1 MIFSPKHRYNDARTK
16 EVYKQAINN
25 LCPGQIIKAQ
35 DFSENYTCL
44 VPDEVQSLHWS
55 RKQVT
60 LFPVVTFRKDIND
73 NLLEDQLVYVS
84 NDKKHDC
91 AFVKLV
97 NAKIYEYYKQQGVK
111 INLDIE
117 FNDDCASQFKSIKSF
132 WLFAKCKVHTERIY
146 FESSHGKDPSDGLE
160 GVVKTVLTSA
170 ECAEKLII
178 RNGKELHAFLEESCT
193 LENDPEILRSKHCI
207 MKRKFFLIEM
217 DEINLFRKNLGK
229 LPVKTHK
236 GTQLLQIKCHR
247 SITSYQLMLRKYA
260 CLCEPCLQLVG
271 ECENYAS
278 LDSFL
283 VRKNV
288 NLPLK
293 NRHEQFD
300 DDEDDEEFD
309 EEHKVWEWENKEA
322 IQMIQPNN
330 VVVI

>member
-1 MIFSPKHRYNDARTK
+1 MTEKRNKKNVATTLLCATNLQKLIIQTKEVTDRCTICELFKTLKATMIFSPKHRYNDARTK

-97 NAKIYEYYKQQGVK
+97 NAKICEYYKQQGVK

-132 WLFAKCKVHTERIY
+132 WLFAKRKVHTERIY
-146 FESSHGKDPSDGLE
+146 FEFSHGKDPSDGLE

-170 ECAEKLII
+170 ECA
-178 RNGKELHAFLEESCT
+178 
-193 LENDPEILRSKHCI
+193 
-207 MKRKFFLIEM
+207 
-217 DEINLFRKNLGK
+217 
-229 LPVKTHK
+229 
-236 GTQLLQIKCHR
+236 
-247 SITSYQLMLRKYA
+247 
-260 CLCEPCLQLVG
+260 
-271 ECENYAS
+271 
-278 LDSFL
+278 
-283 VRKNV
+283 
-288 NLPLK
+288 
-293 NRHEQFD
+293 
-300 DDEDDEEFD
+300 
-309 EEHKVWEWENKEA
+309 
-322 IQMIQPNN
+322 
-330 VVVI
+330 